1 VKFSILVVAV
11 AVLAGCGGS
20 RGAYV
25 RANERVFKELPR
37 FPGTHLTGEKSFPYY
52 GESDQ
57 SPTLGYSTVYTF
69 TFPAAVSGSRVGSF
83 FEQRLNGPWVL
94 YETLGGSPLG
104 GGISNF
110 RRGRSEVSINLDNA
124 RFHRFEIGIDHAY
137 FGKLG
142 RCGIPGGCDS
152 SPAWV
157 AIRKSILSCHAKT
170 VSQTHSRNVVVTL
183 KDGRTIS
190 AKEAAI
196 DAVSIMIRSSRCQP
210 PPIYATE

>member
-1 VKFSILVVAV
+1 VRFSILVVAV
-11 AVLAGCGGS
+11 AVLAGCGAS
-20 RGAYV
+20 RNSYV
-25 RANERVFKELPR
+25 GENERVFNDLPR
-37 FPGTHLTGEKSFPYY
+37 FPGSRLTGEQSSPYY
-52 GESDQ
+52 GESDL
-57 SPTLGYSTVYTF
+57 SPVLGYSTVYTF
-69 TFPAAVSGSRVGSF
+69 TFPAAASGSRVGSF
-83 FEQRLNGPWVL
+83 FEQRLKAPWLL
-94 YETLGGSPLG
+94 YETLGGSQLG

-110 RRGRSEVSINLDNA
+110 RRERSEVSINLDNA
-124 RFHRFEIGIDHAY
+124 RFHRFEIDIDHDY

-152 SPAWV
+152 SPRWV
-157 AIRKSILSCHAKT
+157 AIRKAILSCDAKE
-170 VSQTHSRNVVVTL
+170 VSQTHSRHVVVTL